1 MRKERFEILTLVT
14 TATAAAT
21 ATTTSSSAAK
31 AAIAATKTTATSAAA
46 VATTTTATTT
56 ATDRNSHRNFFSQ
69 TGTASRRLSPG
80 NRVSCRIREP
90 LPPPQ
95 PKQLDDSFVVDEK
108 IGTVEAGTISSI
120 QSLLQR

>member
-1 MRKERFEILTLVT
+1 MVT
-14 TATAAAT
+14 TATATAT
-21 ATTTSSSAAK
+21 ATTTSSAAAK
-31 AAIAATKTTATSAAA
+31 AAIAATKTTTTATSAAA

-108 IGTVEAGTISSI
+108 IGTVEAGTIH
-120 QSLLQR
+120 SLLQR

>member
-1 MRKERFEILTLVT
+1 MVT

-46 VATTTTATTT
+46 VATTTTATT

-108 IGTVEAGTISSI
+108 IGTVEPGTISSI
-120 QSLLQR
+120 HSLLQR